1 MRGSTFVVAALVVA
15 ALAGAHSAQAQD
27 LALPETSNQTWE
39 KDVAVSLTLP
49 AATGGTSPY
58 TYSLSGTPPAGMNYN
73 TSTRILSGTPTVR
86 KSYATYTYKV
96 RDADD
101 TEIEDVFWISV
112 AEAPGKVTTITLY
125 HEVPPWGTDN
135 DIYMRWTTPATNSS
149 PLTKYDVEECFDY
162 ALQPCPIEGEYT
174 GNTTQVKHEFGRN
187 VWDVNF
193 WIRIRAV
200 NLIGA
205 GPWSD
210 KVYFNAPTVNIP
222 DQTWVEDIAVS
233 VTLPAATNGVAPRT
247 YSLAGTLPT
256 GVSYNTSTRVL
267 SGTPSA
273 VTSAATYT
281 YKIEGA
287 NSLYS
292 KEEFTIAV
300 AADTDPQFPTSTYV
314 PDQVWVQNATASVT
328 LPQAINGNAPLT
340 YSLVGT
346 LPTGVSFAAAT
357 RVLSGTP
364 SALQNAATYTYKVR
378 DFDGDEDTD
387 TFTVT
392 VETDTQPTLSAPSDQ
407 IWVYDAA
414 ISALTLPAASS
425 GNSPLTYSITPT
437 PPATVSYTS
446 SGVPI
451 LKGKATAIT
460 SLTTY
465 TYKVRDANG
474 DEASDKFTIT
484 VQNDHQPRLQLSN
497 PGNQSWLKDIK
508 LVDFYMPEDEN
519 TIRNLPHTH
528 TLTGKLPTGVSINSD
543 PSSDDYL
550 KVSGTPTETQDAVTY
565 TYEIEDANGDKAS
578 FEFTIEVTN
587 RTPSLSG
594 ASDLSW
600 LTNTAY
606 SVTLPEASDG
616 DQPLTYSLT
625 GTLPTGIS
633 FDASTRVLSG
643 KASSEKSVTTY
654 TYKVEDKNHEEASD
668 TFTLEITNDTPS
680 LTSTANQSWPQ
691 NVAISPLTLPQASGG
706 DPALTYSLVGTLPA
720 GVSFDA
726 DKRELSGTPSAKQDA
741 TTYTWTVEDANGD
754 KASNSFTIA
763 VVNTDPSF
771 SSVAGQS
778 WVQQRWVQNVA
789 ISVMLPEARDG
800 DGTLTYS
807 VIGQLPTGVNFVP
820 STRTLSGTPT
830 VLQNVTTYTYKVRDV
845 HGDEATTEFTI
856 AIAAK
861 ASEDDSSDDP
871 DPCASIPGD
880 LAPTRP
886 LLEGI
891 PFLRAGPSLT
901 SGDKEFRVRMPT
913 ARTNLAPVLAWNYK
927 LDHYRT
933 ASKQGT
939 WNRVPEVW
947 LMDRSIPVTV
957 RDSQA
962 QPVVGGQPTTADES
976 PAKQLIFSQAELAV
990 ARGGAASYT
999 VRLATQPSSDVT
1011 VTVAAQSE
1019 SAAGLTVSLSQL
1031 TFSTSD
1037 WNRDQIVT
1045 VSATE
1050 VEGAYRQAI
1059 FKHAAGGGG
1068 YGDVTGQ
1075 VTAHESDS
1083 GAKALALSV
1092 DMLEVG
1098 EGNTVTYA
1106 LHLASKP
1113 DSEVVL
1119 TIWQTGDADLSV
1131 DADSLAEGDQTT
1143 LTFTPANWNIP
1154 RTITVTAGQDEDAL
1168 NEAALLEHA
1177 LAGDGFGKRISEL
1190 KNHSS
1195 YATCKSVYLL
1205 TVQATNRIGVSAFS
1219 TAVQATPTAETPV
1232 APANLRAEPGP
1243 GQVTLSWSDPNDDS
1257 VTGYEYRYTTF
1268 SGTAGDSRG
1277 LSSWRTIEPT
1287 TSHVVEGARFGV
1299 RYTFEVRALQGDQRG
1314 AISRA
1319 TAIPALAKPASKEPK
1334 GFLAIWTNS
1343 GEARLQWDAEPKTAG
1358 YEYRYSSDDGVSWS
1372 EWLTAAPDCD
1382 ETSCDST
1389 VTVEG
1394 NPEAYEFELRRA
1406 SSDSAS
1412 SALTSP
1418 SDKDI
1423 ARARTGTHPSAP
1435 KAPTLLSSTPDGP
1448 TPADRWELEW
1458 ITATEG
1464 ESPTGWQYRSVYL
1477 GHRNGSLWTAWT
1489 DMQPSTDEGVFGFT
1503 VMIDDSEPK
1512 GQRMFQVRGTNAL
1525 GVGEPSNVR

>member
-1 MRGSTFVVAALVVA
+1 MKGSTFVVAALVVA
-15 ALAGAHSAQAQD
+15 ALAGAHSAQAAD
-27 LALPETSNQTWE
+27 LALPETSNQTWKKGKE
-39 KDVAVSLTLP
+39 VSLTLP
-49 AATGGTSPY
+49 DATGGTTPY
-58 TYSLSGTPPAGMNYN
+58 TYSLSGTPPTGMNYD

-101 TEIEDVFWISV
+101 NEVKDVFWISV

-149 PLTKYDVEECFDY
+149 PLTKYDVEKCFDY

-210 KVYFNAPTVNIP
+210 KIYFNAPTVNAIP
-222 DQTWVEDIAVS
+222 NQNWVVGFNS
-233 VTLPAATNGVAPRT
+233 SLTLPAATNGVAPRT
-247 YSLAGTLPT
+247 YSLDGTPPT

-314 PDQVWVQNATASVT
+314 PDQVWVQNAAVSVT

-340 YSLVGT
+340 YSLPST
-346 LPTGVSFAAAT
+346 APTDVSFNSAT

-364 SALQNAATYTYKVR
+364 STLQNAATYTYRVR

-387 TFTVT
+387 TFTIT

-425 GNSPLTYSITPT
+425 GNSPHTYSITPT

-474 DEASDKFTIT
+474 DEASEKFTIT
-484 VQNDHQPRLQLSN
+484 VQNDHKPTLVLSN
-497 PGNQSWLKDIK
+497 PGDQSWLTNIE
-508 LVDFYMPEDEN
+508 VDFYMPDDE
-519 TIRNLPHTH
+519 TVYRNDPQTH
-528 TLTGKLPTGVSINSD
+528 TLTGELPDGVSFNSD
-543 PSSDDYL
+543 PTSDEYRR
-550 KVSGTPTETQDAVTY
+550 VFGTPTETQSAVTY

-587 RTPSLSG
+587 RTPSLSEVD
-594 ASDLSW
+594 DLSW
-600 LTNTAY
+600 LTNTNY
-606 SVTLPEASDG
+606 SVTLPESPDG
-616 DQPLTYSLT
+616 DYPVTYSLT

-633 FDASTRVLSG
+633 FDADSRVLSG
-643 KASSEKSVTTY
+643 KESATKSIATYTYKVKDGNNEEDSEEFTLEITNATPTLGSVSDQSWVHGIATSTTLPEATGGDAPLTYSLAGLPTGVSFAPATRVLSSTASAAKQSATTYTYKVRDANGDEVSDEFTIAIINTEPSLASVAGQSWAQQSWFQNINNTVMLPAATSGDAPLTYSVIGSLPTDITFTASARTLSGKPSVLQDATTY
-654 TYKVEDKNHEEASD
+654 TYKVED
-668 TFTLEITNDTPS
+668 
-680 LTSTANQSWPQ
+680 
-691 NVAISPLTLPQASGG
+691 
-706 DPALTYSLVGTLPA
+706 
-720 GVSFDA
+720 
-726 DKRELSGTPSAKQDA
+726 
-741 TTYTWTVEDANGD
+741 ANGD
-754 KASNSFTIA
+754 EASA
-763 VVNTDPSF
+763 
-771 SSVAGQS
+771 
-778 WVQQRWVQNVA
+778 
-789 ISVMLPEARDG
+789 
-800 DGTLTYS
+800 
-807 VIGQLPTGVNFVP
+807 
-820 STRTLSGTPT
+820 
-830 VLQNVTTYTYKVRDV
+830 
-845 HGDEATTEFTI
+845 EFTI
-856 AIAAK
+856 AITVKPA
-861 ASEDDSSDDP
+861 EDDTSDP

-880 LAPTRP
+880 MAPIKP

-891 PFLRAGPSLT
+891 PFLPAGPSLT
-901 SGDKEFRVRMPT
+901 SGDKEFQVRMPT

-933 ASKQGT
+933 ESKQGT
-939 WNRVPEVW
+939 WTRVPEVW
-947 LMDRSIPVTV
+947 LMDRSIPVNV

-962 QPVVGGQPTTADES
+962 QPVVGGQPTTADDS
-976 PAKQLIFSQAELAV
+976 PAKQLLFSQAELAV
-990 ARGGAASYT
+990 ARGGAVSYT

-1019 SAAGLTVSLSQL
+1019 SDAGLTVSPSQL

-1037 WNRDQIVT
+1037 WNRAQVVT

-1050 VEGAYRQAI
+1050 VEGAYRLAI
-1059 FKHAAGGGG
+1059 FEHVASGGG
-1068 YGDVTGQ
+1068 YADVTGQ

-1092 DMLEVG
+1092 DSLEVG
-1098 EGNTVTYA
+1098 EGNTVTYT
-1106 LHLASKP
+1106 LHLTSKP

-1119 TIWQTGDADLSV
+1119 TIWRTGNADLSV
-1131 DADSLAEGDQTT
+1131 DADPLTEGDQTT

-1154 RTITVTAGQDEDAL
+1154 RTITATAGQDENAL
-1168 NEAALLEHA
+1168 DETALLEHA
-1177 LAGDGFGKRISEL
+1177 LAGDGFGKRIGDL
-1190 KNHSS
+1190 KNNSS

-1205 TVQATNRIGVSAFS
+1205 TVQATNRIGVSNFS

-1277 LSSWRTIEPT
+1277 LSSWSAIEPT

-1299 RYTFEVRALQGDQRG
+1299 RYTFEVRALQGDRRG

-1319 TAIPALAKPASKEPK
+1319 TAIPALAEPASKEPK

-1477 GHRNGSLWTAWT
+1477 DHRNGSLWTAWT